1 MLSGPTPVAQGYWD
15 AAADTYDQVF
25 TNTLVGQTRRE
36 AVWRDLER
44 VFQPRQRVLELN
56 CGTGLDALHLAQ
68 RGVQVLAC
76 DISPRMVELARDRV
90 AAAKLNVDF
99 RVLAN
104 EDLAQLATDGPF
116 DGAFSNFSGLN
127 CVDDLAAAARDLG
140 SLLKPGSTALL
151 CMVGRFVPWD
161 FIWFLAH
168 GNPGRAMQRIRGG
181 ASRALDGG
189 TLRVQYPTVREL
201 RRLFAPWFRLR
212 KWRGIGIGV
221 PPSYM
226 AHWTSR
232 FPRTTRTLAAIDIPL
247 GRTPMVRNMADCVLL
262 HFERTDA
269 AIR

>member
-1 MLSGPTPVAQGYWD
+1 MSGPTPVAQGYWD
-15 AAADTYDQVF
+15 TAAENYDQVF

-56 CGTGLDALHLAQ
+56 CGTGLDALHLAE

-90 AAAKLNVDF
+90 AAAKLSVDF

-104 EDLAQLATDGPF
+104 EDIGQLAPDGPF

-127 CVDDLAAAARDLG
+127 CVDDLSATARDLAT
-140 SLLKPGSTALL
+140 LLKPGSTALL
-151 CMVGRFVPWD
+151 CMVGCFVPWD
-161 FIWFLAH
+161 IVWFLAH
-168 GNPGRAMQRIRGG
+168 GNPRRSMQRIRRN
-181 ASRALDGG
+181 ASRKLEGG
-189 TLRVQYPTVREL
+189 TLRVQYHPVREL

-221 PPSYM
+221 PPTYM
-226 AHWTSR
+226 AHWASR
-232 FPRTTRTLAAIDIPL
+232 FPKVTRTVAAIDDPL
-247 GRTPMVRNMADCVLL
+247 GRIPIVRNMADCVLL

-269 AIR
+269 ASR